1 MLRGSYSRG
10 AARCAAS
17 RDLTGHH
24 PIADAMSWASV
35 LGGEPDVRADGLS
48 GHSWQRESV
57 RLFIFARHAE
67 SSANVAG
74 VVSSDPA
81 RSVGLTARGVTEA
94 GQLGEQV
101 ANLDVELAIC
111 TRLLRTQQTLEVAL
125 RGRPVPVLIDPGF
138 DEIRTGD
145 LDGEPIEGYWSWK
158 EHHTGRERF
167 PHGESEDEALIRYAN
182 ALRRLLS
189 RTETVTL
196 LIVHGFALRHIVA
209 AATTSL
215 SRSKDPPS
223 VNALPYLLDQRA
235 IERASA
241 GLEASARSELR
252 SAAPRSRGV
261 CRTARR

>member
-1 MLRGSYSRG
+1 MTG
-10 AARCAAS
+10 AGREV
-17 RDLTGHH
+17 TGHD
-24 PIADAMSWASV
+24 PIADAMSWAGA
-35 LGGEPDVRADGLS
+35 LDGEPGGRADGLS
-48 GHSWQRESV
+48 GPSRQRDSV

-81 RSVGLTARGVTEA
+81 RPVGLTARGVAEA

-125 RGRPVPVLIDPGF
+125 RGRPVPVLIAPGF

-145 LDGEPIEGYWSWK
+145 FDGEPIEGYWSWK

-196 LIVHGFALRHIVA
+196 LVVHGFALRHIMA

-223 VNALPYLLDQRA
+223 VNALPYLFDQRA

-241 GLEASARSELR
+241 GLEASARSEPR
-252 SAAPRSRGV
+252 SAAPGSRGV